1 MTLRLRLVV
10 ALLLLTT
17 AGLVVFGYGTYSVY
31 SRAQYDRLDER
42 LDTARTPVTAQL
54 VRALEQS
61 IDGTGGNTGPPI
73 PVPSGTY
80 AELRD
85 AGGTVLTYLEAEEDD
100 ASPGD
105 RPDLSAVEL
114 DPSGR
119 TTVTTVGSLD
129 GDTEWRVSVGVARDR
144 FAPSGAYVVV
154 IAFPTT
160 EVTDSL
166 DRLLLIEGLAG
177 IALLALLASGSWFIV
192 RHGLRP
198 LEKMATS
205 ARSITA
211 GSLDLSQRVAPADA
225 RTEVGQLGLALN
237 TMLGELEDAFAERDA
252 TERKLRQ
259 FLADASHE
267 LRTPLTSIQGFAE
280 LFRLGAAEDPEHLAV
295 VLRRIEQE
303 SARMKTLVDDL
314 LLLARLDQTRP
325 VERAAVDLAV
335 LAADACTDA
344 RAVAPDRTVTLEAP
358 RPVVVSGDT
367 GHLRQA
373 IGNLMANA
381 IKHTAAGTPIQVWAR
396 HEGDVGIVTVR
407 DHGTGLDDAALAHV
421 FDRFWQA
428 DAARVGAGSGL
439 GLSIVD
445 GIAREHGG
453 SVTAANAPG
462 GGAVFTV
469 RIPLTTRDMANPDRA
484 TA

>member
-10 ALLLLTT
+10 ALLVLTT
-17 AGLVVFGYGTYSVY
+17 AGLAVFGYGTYSLY
-31 SRAQYDRLDER
+31 ARAQYDRLDER
-42 LDTARTPVTAQL
+42 LQSSRTPLTAQL
-54 VRALEQS
+54 VRALQ
-61 IDGTGGNTGPPI
+61 DGGSGGPPL

-85 AGGTVLTYLEAEEDD
+85 ASGKVLTYVNATEDGT
-100 ASPGD
+100 ATGD
-105 RPDLSAVEL
+105 LPDLSSIEI
-114 DPSGR
+114 DPTGR
-119 TTVTTVGSLD
+119 VTVTTTGSID
-129 GDTEWRVSVGVARDR
+129 GDTEWRVSAGLAHDR
-144 FAPSGAYVVV
+144 FAPGSDDAV
-154 IAFPTT
+154 IVAFPTT
-160 EVTDSL
+160 EVTDAL

-177 IALLALLASGSWFIV
+177 AALLALLASGSWFIV

-198 LEKMATS
+198 LERMATS
-205 ARSITA
+205 AGSITA
-211 GSLDLSQRVAPADA
+211 GNLDLSQRVAPAEP
-225 RTEVGQLGLALN
+225 RTEVGQLGLAIN

-252 TERKLRQ
+252 TEQKLRQ

-280 LFRLGAAEDPEHLAV
+280 LFRLGAADDPEHLAV

-344 RAVAPDRTVTLEAP
+344 RAVAPDRAVTLEAP
-358 RPVVVSGDT
+358 HPVVVSGDA

-381 IKHTAAGTPIQVWAR
+381 IKHTAPATPIQVWAR
-396 HEGDVGIVTVR
+396 HEGDVGVVTVR
-407 DHGTGLDDAALAHV
+407 DHGTGLDDEALERV

-445 GIAREHGG
+445 GIAHEHGG
-453 SVTAANAPG
+453 TVSVANAPG
-462 GGAVFTV
+462 GGAVFTL
-469 RIPLTTRDMANPDRA
+469 RIPLMAPTGPA
-484 TA
+484 ALPPPAAG